1 MKITFSQ
8 EDITFREQVR
18 DFLTHKAPQ
27 HVRQNQIAGLRVTKD
42 DMVAWQQCLFDQG
55 WAGINWPVEH
65 GGTGWSST
73 QKYIFFDEA
82 SKASMPRIIP
92 FGLNM
97 VAPVIYKFGN
107 QEQQQRFLPDIL
119 SSKVWWCQGYSEP
132 NAGSDLASL
141 STKAERQ
148 GDHYLV
154 NGTKTWTTLAQHAD
168 WIFCLVRTDNSGR
181 KQQGISFLLIDMT
194 TPGITV
200 QPIITI
206 DGQHEVNEVH
216 FDNVQVPINNLVG
229 EEGKGWTYAK
239 VLLTHERTGIARV
252 AESKQRFATLKARIE
267 QLKDTPDQP
276 HNNGVFMTR
285 VTQVEIDLVALEY
298 TELRV
303 LSSIATGNAPGPESS
318 ILKILGTELQQALDE
333 LFMDLSALH
342 ALPFVPEQYDAGFS
356 GETLKPK
363 YASNT
368 APHYY
373 NNRKVS
379 IYGGSNEVQKNII
392 AKQILG
398 F

>member
-1 MKITFSQ
+1 
-8 EDITFREQVR
+8 
-18 DFLTHKAPQ
+18 
-27 HVRQNQIAGLRVTKD
+27 
-42 DMVAWQQCLFDQG
+42 
-55 WAGINWPVEH
+55 
-65 GGTGWSST
+65 
-73 QKYIFFDEA
+73 
-82 SKASMPRIIP
+82 
-92 FGLNM
+92 
-97 VAPVIYKFGN
+97 
-107 QEQQQRFLPDIL
+107 
-119 SSKVWWCQGYSEP
+119 
-132 NAGSDLASL
+132 
-141 STKAERQ
+141 
-148 GDHYLV
+148 
-154 NGTKTWTTLAQHAD
+154 
-168 WIFCLVRTDNSGR
+168 
-181 KQQGISFLLIDMT
+181 LIDMT

-363 YASNT
+363 YAANT